1 MAALDASALYNY
13 NDSLN
18 RQQHSMGQKTHQL
31 SSKTAFILCLAIC
44 VFLFYCTIRVQSHIS
59 FDPDEGVDLVVFRTV
74 QAGSPLYQSTYF
86 SQPPGFFLTIYPGYL
101 LFGSTLEA
109 ARLAMCLWSLVGLL
123 AVVWFACELKSPTFG
138 FMAIGVLYMIPVY
151 FDQTVTFQADAL
163 PAVFSM
169 LALAAIMRFR
179 NTSSRIW
186 MILSAL
192 AAGMSFLTKGDV
204 SVLPA
209 VGLVMIW
216 AVIERKEPF
225 LRLVSHAGLFALAYV
240 AMVVLMCLPFG
251 LTAVYQNVVTL
262 RTLAGVAFPHDTGV
276 FLSTL
281 AQKPQLWKIGVLAI
295 LSSGLAF
302 FANHDARPPVLILLA
317 WTLSTLIILFFYHP
331 LWQHHLTLLALPVA
345 LLFSLSV
352 YKIFAPR
359 LEGLVRAATL
369 VFVVVVLIGRF
380 NYTLSVRQ
388 GIMSDI
394 DWHGVNL
401 VKANTQPGDYV
412 VSDQGFI
419 PVLADRPTPP
429 NLTDLSPVRII
440 SGGLSQQAFEAALD
454 QYKPKMILLWE
465 EWLVS
470 MPNVDEIVKRHHY
483 ALMEAP
489 DSQHRAYLLESQAAN
504 PGY

>member
-1 MAALDASALYNY
+1 
-13 NDSLN
+13 
-18 RQQHSMGQKTHQL
+18 
-31 SSKTAFILCLAIC
+31 
-44 VFLFYCTIRVQSHIS
+44 VQSHIS

-86 SQPPGFFLTIYPGYL
+86 SQPPGFLLTIYPGYV

-109 ARLAMCLWSLVGLL
+109 ARLAMSLWSLVGLL
-123 AVVWFACELKSPTFG
+123 AVVWFACELKSPTLG
-138 FMAIGVLYMIPVY
+138 FTAIGVLYMIPVY

-169 LALAAIMRFR
+169 LALAAIIRFH
-179 NTSSRIW
+179 NTSSQIW
-186 MILSAL
+186 IILSAL
-192 AAGMSFLTKGDV
+192 AAGMSLLTKGDV

-209 VGLVMIW
+209 VGLVMMW

-225 LRLVSHAGLFALAYV
+225 LRLVSHAGLFAMAYV
-240 AMVVLMCLPFG
+240 AMVILMCLPFG

-262 RTLAGVAFPHDTGV
+262 RILAGAAFPQDTGV
-276 FLSTL
+276 FFSML
-281 AQKPQLWKIGVLAI
+281 AEKPQLVAFGVLAI
-295 LSSGLAF
+295 LSSGLAL
-302 FANHDARPPVLILLA
+302 FADHDARPPVLVLLA
-317 WTLSTLIILFFYHP
+317 WTLSTFIILFFYHP

-352 YKIFAPR
+352 YKIFALE
-359 LEGLVRAATL
+359 LEGFVPVATL
-369 VFVVVVLIGRF
+369 VLVVAALVSRF

-388 GIMSDI
+388 GIMWDI
-394 DWHGVNL
+394 DWHGVDL

-412 VSDQGFI
+412 VCDQGFI
-419 PVLADRPTPP
+419 PVLAGRPIPP
-429 NLTDLSPVRII
+429 NLTDLSPVRIR

-454 QYKPKMILLWE
+454 QYKPKMILLWQ

-470 MPNVDEIVKRHHY
+470 MPNVDDIVKRHHY
-483 ALMEAP
+483 ALIEAP
-489 DSQHRAYLLESQAAN
+489 DSQHRAYLLESQVAN